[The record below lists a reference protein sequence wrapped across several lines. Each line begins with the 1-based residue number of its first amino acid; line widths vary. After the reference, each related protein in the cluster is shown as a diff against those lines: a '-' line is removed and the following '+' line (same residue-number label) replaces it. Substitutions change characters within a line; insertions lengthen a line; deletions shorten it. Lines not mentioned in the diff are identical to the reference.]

1 MATPTGQN
9 PSRVDLEASTFQRL
23 HPRTY
28 FERFIAEG
36 YRPDGRKADTW
47 RDVRI
52 NVGSISTANGSS
64 LVRIGDSTI
73 VCGVKAEIA
82 EPDLERPNEGFIV
95 PNLDLPAILAV
106 LTPLLLVPNLDLPAI
121 CSPKFRPGPPAEEAQ
136 MLSEKI
142 SDILTSSNAIDPKT
156 LCIHPGKAAWV
167 IYVDAVCINYD
178 GNILDATMLAVLAA
192 LQNAKIPVAT
202 YDPDTER
209 TTCSRTETVPLA
221 LTHMPIT
228 TSFGVFDRTH
238 LISDPSSF
246 EEPLLDATI
255 TVTID
260 ISSSTLGGIN
270 QVGFSAPS
278 ATLETI
284 TQRAMAHSKNLAEI
298 LIEAKSIA

>member
-1 MATPTGQN
+1 MSAPIGQT

-47 RDVRI
+47 RDVRV

-64 LVRIGDSTI
+64 LVRLGDSTI

-95 PNLDLPAILAV
+95 PNLDLPAI
-106 LTPLLLVPNLDLPAI
+106 

-142 SDILTSSNAIDPKT
+142 NGILTSSNAIDPKA
-156 LCIHPGKAAWV
+156 LCIYPGKAAWV

-178 GNILDATMLAVLAA
+178 GNILDATMLAVIAA

-209 TTCSRTETVPLA
+209 TICSRTETSPLA

-228 TSFGVFDRTH
+228 TSFGIFDRSH

-260 ISSSTLGGIN
+260 ISSGTLGGVN

-284 TQRAMAHSKNLAEI
+284 TQRAIVHSKTLAEV
-298 LIEAKSIA
+298 LVRAKNTA

>member
-1 MATPTGQN
+1 MAESTGQT

-36 YRPDGRKADTW
+36 FRPDGRKVDAW

-82 EPDLERPNEGFIV
+82 EPDLERPSEGFI
-95 PNLDLPAILAV
+95 
-106 LTPLLLVPNLDLPAI
+106 VPNLDLPAI
-121 CSPKFRPGPPAEEAQ
+121 CSPKFKPGPPAEEAQ

-142 SDILTSSNAIDPKT
+142 SDILSSSNAIDPKT

-178 GNILDATMLAVLAA
+178 GNILDATMLAVVAA
-192 LQNAKIPVAT
+192 LQNARIPVPT
-202 YDPDTER
+202 YDLDTGR
-209 TTCSRTETVPLA
+209 TTCSRTETLPLA
-221 LTHMPIT
+221 LTHMPVTI
-228 TSFGVFDRTH
+228 SFGIFDRAH

-246 EEPLLDATI
+246 EEPLLDAAI

-260 ISSSTLGGIN
+260 VSSGALGGIN

-284 TQRAMAHSKNLAEI
+284 TQRAITHSKIIAEA
-298 LIEAKSIA
+298 LVQAKNTA

>member
-1 MATPTGQN
+1 MTTPTAQK
-9 PSRVDLEASTFQRL
+9 PSVVDLEASTFQRL

-36 YRPDGRKADTW
+36 YRPDGRKVDTW

-82 EPDLERPNEGFIV
+82 EPELESLNEGFIV
-95 PNLDLPAILAV
+95 S
-106 LTPLLLVPNLDLPAI
+106 NLDLPAI

-142 SDILTSSNAIDPKT
+142 NDILTSSSAIDPKT

-228 TSFGVFDRTH
+228 TSFGVFDKTH

-255 TVTID
+255 TVTVD
-260 ISSSTLGGIN
+260 ISSGTLGGIN

-284 TQRAMAHSKNLAEI
+284 TQRAIAHSKTLAEI
-298 LIEAKSIA
+298 LVEAKSIA

>member
-1 MATPTGQN
+1 MAESTGQT

-36 YRPDGRKADTW
+36 FRPDGRKVDAW

-52 NVGSISTANGSS
+52 NV
-64 LVRIGDSTI
+64 GDSTI

-82 EPDLERPNEGFIV
+82 EPDLERPSEGFI
-95 PNLDLPAILAV
+95 
-106 LTPLLLVPNLDLPAI
+106 VPNLDLPAI
-121 CSPKFRPGPPAEEAQ
+121 CSPKFKPGPPAEEAQ

-142 SDILTSSNAIDPKT
+142 SDILSSSNAIDPKT
-156 LCIHPGKAAWV
+156 LCIHTGKAAWV

-178 GNILDATMLAVLAA
+178 GNILDATMLAVVAA
-192 LQNAKIPVAT
+192 LQ
-202 YDPDTER
+202 
-209 TTCSRTETVPLA
+209 TVRLN
-221 LTHMPIT
+221 LKGIKSFTI
-228 TSFGVFDRTH
+228 SFGIFDRAH

-246 EEPLLDATI
+246 EEPLLDAAI

-260 ISSSTLGGIN
+260 VSSGALGGIN

-284 TQRAMAHSKNLAEI
+284 TQRAITHSKIIAEA
-298 LIEAKSIA
+298 LVQAKNTAY